1 MNRSLL
7 LAALILFTYP
17 LMAQYKWP
25 TQVPYM
31 APADNARAIL
41 TKEGLRVRDGL
52 MDWGSEQV
60 LHATGYTWEGVKTD
74 SIYVHYNNN
83 AMSAITLFIPYE
95 GVKTMDRVSDIVIS
109 KIGEP
114 SRFGEDFAGW
124 EGYDGDLVSI
134 GVVTEDDLMTVR
146 FAPDNF
152 VFNDSTTIRRW
163 PLALPLKT
171 AREDVEDYAKDSG
184 CVKKRV
190 EESVLAFKNYKRNG
204 YPADS
209 LLIHIDAQNRAYK
222 AELYYTFR
230 DKTSR
235 EQAAKVFVDDL
246 ISHYGPHAVVE
257 SEYVYWNV
265 GDKEAV
271 TIGMHGSASTMLV
284 VYDFVLMERLQH
296 AKEKV
301 TSEK

>member
-1 MNRSLL
+1 MTRPFL
-7 LAALILFTYP
+7 LAAFLLTCTSAV
-17 LMAQYKWP
+17 AQYPWP

-31 APADNARAIL
+31 APADNARTIL
-41 TKEGLRVRDGL
+41 TKDGLKVRDGL

-95 GVKTMDRVSDIVIS
+95 GLKTMDRVTDIVTR

-124 EGYDGDLVSI
+124 EGYEGDLVSI

-152 VFNDSTTIRRW
+152 VFNDSTTVRRW

-184 CVKKRV
+184 CVKKRI
-190 EESVLAFKNYKRNG
+190 EENVLAFKNYKRNG
-204 YPADS
+204 YPTDS
-209 LLIHIDAQNRAYK
+209 LLIYVDAQNRAYK

-235 EQAAKVFVDDL
+235 EQAAKIFVDDL
-246 ISHYGPHAVVE
+246 ISYYGPHAVVE

-284 VYDFVLMERLQH
+284 TYDFVLMERLQH
-296 AKEKV
+296 AKVK
-301 TSEK
+301 

>member
-1 MNRSLL
+1 MSLPFL
-7 LAALILFTYP
+7 LAAFLITSSVAQAQQYP
-17 LMAQYKWP
+17 WP
-25 TQVPYM
+25 THVPYM
-31 APADNARAIL
+31 APADNARIVLAKQGL
-41 TKEGLRVRDGL
+41 TVRDGL

-60 LHATGYTWEGVKTD
+60 LQATGYAWEGIKTD
-74 SIYVHYNNN
+74 SVYVHYNNN
-83 AMSAITLFIPYE
+83 AMSAITLFIPYD
-95 GVKTMDRVSDIVIS
+95 GAKTLDRVTDIVTT
-109 KIGEP
+109 KLGEP

-134 GVVTEDDLMTVR
+134 GVVAEDDLMTVR

-152 VFNDSTTIRRW
+152 VFNDSTTVRRW

-184 CVKKRV
+184 CVKKRI
-190 EESVLAFKNYKRNG
+190 EESVLVFKNYGRNG
-204 YPADS
+204 YMADS
-209 LLIHIDAQNRAYK
+209 LLILIDAQNRAYK
-222 AELYYTFR
+222 AELYYSFR
-230 DKTSR
+230 DKAQR
-235 EQAAKVFVDDL
+235 EQAAKIFVDDL

-284 VYDFVLMERLQH
+284 SYDFVLMERLQH
-296 AKEKV
+296 SREK
-301 TSEK
+301 

>member
-1 MNRSLL
+1 MSRPLL
-7 LAALILFTYP
+7 LAAFLLSTCS
-17 LMAQYKWP
+17 LMAQYPWP

-31 APADNARAIL
+31 APADNARVVLAKQGL
-41 TKEGLRVRDGL
+41 TVRDGM
-52 MDWGSEQV
+52 MDWGAEQV
-60 LHATGYTWEGVKTD
+60 LQATGYTWEGMKTD
-74 SIYVHYNNN
+74 SVYVHYSNN
-83 AMSAITLFIPYE
+83 AMSAITLYIPYE
-95 GVKTMDRVSDIVIS
+95 GAKTLDRVTDILTT
-109 KIGEP
+109 KLGAP

-152 VFNDSTTIRRW
+152 VFNDSTTVRRW

-184 CVKKRV
+184 CVKKRI
-190 EESVLAFKNYKRNG
+190 EESVLAFKNYSRNG
-204 YPADS
+204 FTADS

-222 AELYYTFR
+222 SELYYSFR
-230 DKTSR
+230 DKTQR

-271 TIGMHGSASTMLV
+271 TIGMYGSASTMLV
-284 VYDFVLMERLQH
+284 SYDFVLMERLQH
-296 AKEKV
+296 AKQKNEK
-301 TSEK
+301 